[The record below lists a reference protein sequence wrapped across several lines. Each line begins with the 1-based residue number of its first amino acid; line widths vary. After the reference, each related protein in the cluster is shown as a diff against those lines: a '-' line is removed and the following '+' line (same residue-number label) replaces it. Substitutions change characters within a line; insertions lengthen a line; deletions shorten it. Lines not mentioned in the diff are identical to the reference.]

1 MPALSNPPHCYPEAG
16 KNTRPRLDE
25 SRRHKM
31 VRAVLS
37 VRARAN
43 RCRRRKINA
52 FTHSSRRRRS
62 QLYRRRSQLCPCASH
77 LRPSSPLRQA
87 GVVVAIASPPSARSP
102 SWRERDARH
111 VQVTADKLL
120 VSAPVAS
127 MVVFSPTLF
136 LDFIFT

>member
-52 FTHSSRRRRS
+52 FTHSSR
-62 QLYRRRSQLCPCASH
+62 RRRSQLCPCASH

-136 LDFIFT
+136 LDFIFS